1 MWFRGQVALIGL
13 VFWLVAT
20 QAQAQFSAL
29 YIVGDSLVDTG
40 NLASVR
46 GDFPPPFYMNRVSNG
61 PVAVEILAGLLG
73 LEARASLHLVG
84 PPDGTNYAVA
94 GARARGL
101 EAIDLSGQVGALLQH
116 LGGAVP
122 PDALYVVMI
131 GGNDAR
137 DARDVEEMAAQE
149 ILALTASAI
158 ATNIETLAA
167 AGALRFLVVNV
178 PDLGMIPETRGLAES
193 TGVPDLPAMAT
204 RLTEMLNQAIGR
216 EVARLRSEAG
226 LQIALVDIF
235 HNGRAVI
242 DNASAYAID
251 HVTDG
256 CFLLLNFGL
265 QFHPDCDNGVNV
277 DAFAFFDGIHP
288 TAKVHKIFGHLMF
301 AFAPLPAAATE

>member
-1 MWFRGQVALIGL
+1 MRFRRQVACISV

-46 GDFPPPFYMNRVSNG
+46 GNFPPPFYMNRVSNG

-101 EAIDLSGQVGALLQH
+101 EPIDLSAQVGALLQH
-116 LGGAVP
+116 LGGVAP

-137 DARDVEEMAAQE
+137 DARDVEEMTAQE
-149 ILALTASAI
+149 VIALTAAAI
-158 ATNIETLAA
+158 ATNIEALAA

-178 PDLGMIPETRGLAES
+178 PDLGMIPETRRLAES
-193 TGVPDLPAMAT
+193 TGMPDLPAMAT
-204 RLTEMLNQAIGR
+204 RLTEMLNQAIGN
-216 EVARLRSEAG
+216 EVARLRAEAG

-235 HNGRAVI
+235 NNGRAVI

-251 HVTDG
+251 NVTDG
-256 CFLLLNFGL
+256 CFLLLDFGL
-265 QFHPDCDNGVNV
+265 QFHPDCNTGANLG
-277 DAFAFFDGIHP
+277 AFAFFDGIHP
-288 TAKVHKIFGHLMF
+288 TAKVHEIFGRLMF
-301 AFAPLPAAATE
+301 AFAPSPPAAME